1 MRTSKYRADISK
13 FTEDICD
20 AMISQNTRVENLEP
34 SNDMIKHFKSA
45 RTRYEDALKEKRAV
59 KEKEELL
66 SKCKALMEDG
76 LKCKNWCFEGT
87 ITSLGSEADALY
99 LQAENEQNFIFLTV
113 AKSFKNAKETK
124 EGKENIENKLKEEQ
138 YAHISYIMNNNNESI
153 MIMTNADL

>member
-20 AMISQNTRVENLEP
+20 AMISQSTRVENLES
-34 SNDMIKHFKSA
+34 SNDMIKHRKSA
-45 RTRYEDALKEKRAV
+45 RTRSEDALKEKRAA

-66 SKCKALMEDG
+66 SKCKALMEDV
-76 LKCKNWCFEGT
+76 LKHKKRCFEGI

-113 AKSFKNAKETK
+113 TKSFKKARETK
-124 EGKENIENKLKEEQ
+124 EGKENGLHYKKLRISSKKNNM
-138 YAHISYIMNNNNESI
+138 HIFHI
-153 MIMTNADL
+153 